1 MADQRR
7 KFPREFK
14 IEAVRRVIDGGET
27 AAEVARLLDLKPHLL
42 YNWIRK
48 FKEEAG
54 DAFRGNGNVTAQ
66 DEELRKLRRELARV
80 TEERDILKKATAF
93 FAKESR

>member
-7 KFPREFK
+7 KFPREYK

-27 AAEVARLLDLKPHLL
+27 VAEVARSLGLQRNLL
-42 YNWIRK
+42 YGWLRQ
-48 FKEEAG
+48 FERDATE
-54 DAFRGNGNVTAQ
+54 AFRGNGNVTSQ
-66 DEELRKLRRELARV
+66 DEEVRRLRRELSRV